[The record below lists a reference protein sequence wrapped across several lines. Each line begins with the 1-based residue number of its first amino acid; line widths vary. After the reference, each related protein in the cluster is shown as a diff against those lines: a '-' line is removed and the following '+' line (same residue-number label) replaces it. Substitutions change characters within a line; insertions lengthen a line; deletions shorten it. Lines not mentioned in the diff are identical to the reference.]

1 MKIFNMKWILYK
13 EIILHAYFLFAC
25 YRKILLIMISL
36 LFHINFYLFL
46 LAIINILIFYLI
58 FFSYTILIIIQLF

>member
-1 MKIFNMKWILYK
+1 MHIFYG
-13 EIILHAYFLFAC
+13 